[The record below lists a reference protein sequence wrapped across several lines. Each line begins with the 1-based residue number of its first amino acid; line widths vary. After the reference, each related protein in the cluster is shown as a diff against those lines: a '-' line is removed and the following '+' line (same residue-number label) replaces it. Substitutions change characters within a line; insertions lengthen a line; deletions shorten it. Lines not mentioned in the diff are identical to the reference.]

1 MAPESQPRLARQP
14 QQRFHDVVETLCE
27 AFHEYPVMRY
37 ILKDAGIA
45 YDSRLRELVG
55 YFTDSRMSR
64 GWPVLG
70 IECSGELVA
79 AANVSVP
86 QSIAAP
92 ASLED
97 RFRRFRKQVGTAAI
111 ARFQAFADA
120 CDSLSP
126 AEPHYYLGMIGVRP
140 QHQGCGYARLLLDAV
155 HSMSANDPGSTG
167 VALSTEVPANLG
179 LYEHFGYRTLG
190 EIHVEELATW
200 TMFRPDQR

>member
-1 MAPESQPRLARQP
+1 MARQNQARVARQP

-37 ILKDAGIA
+37 ILKDAGAA
-45 YDSRLRELVG
+45 YDSQLRDLVA

-79 AANVSVP
+79 AANVSAP
-86 QSIAAP
+86 HPIPAP

-97 RFRRFRKQVGTAAI
+97 RFRKLREQLGAAAI
-111 ARFQAFADA
+111 TRFQAFADA
-120 CDSLSP
+120 CDSLNP

-140 QHQGCGYARLLLDAV
+140 QHQGRGYARLLLDAV
-155 HSMSANDPGSTG
+155 HWMSGEDLGSTG
-167 VALSTEVPANLG
+167 VTLSTEVPANLR

-190 EIHVEELATW
+190 EAAVEELVTW